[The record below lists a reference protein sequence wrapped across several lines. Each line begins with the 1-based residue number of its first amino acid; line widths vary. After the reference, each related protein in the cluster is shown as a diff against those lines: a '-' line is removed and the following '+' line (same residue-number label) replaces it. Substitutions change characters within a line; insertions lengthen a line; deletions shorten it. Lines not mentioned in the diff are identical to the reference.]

1 MKADLLRPLPAS
13 LAAALALLCVPA
25 LHAQVL
31 PDIPLRAK
39 KHRHPQC
46 PRRASDQ
53 GRKGL
58 PVSTC
63 SVLNALGFEEFA
75 LREAPALRARL
86 VDDPASLEC
95 RLKPSDRFA
104 GPWTTSGEVTHVAI
118 RSRPVGP
125 PLAIVELEVWKGPR
139 EYANE
144 TFEFV
149 VSSDSIWSPTRYE
162 ELCCTVIHP
171 RAEPARR
178 PLVILNGAL
187 LPLGVSPDSALR
199 RVSGHVVDSIRVYH
213 ATEGG
218 IAAKYGSRAAAN
230 GVIVIGTHAPAG
242 RP

>member
-1 MKADLLRPLPAS
+1 LLRPLPAS
-13 LAAALALLCVPA
+13 LATALALLCVPA

-39 KHRHPQC
+39 STAILSALAE
-46 PRRASDQ
+46 RATRV
-53 GRKGL
+53 GKEL

-63 SVLNALGFEEFA
+63 SALNALGFEEFA

-95 RLKPSDRFA
+95 RFKPSDRFA
-104 GPWTTSGEVTHVAI
+104 APWTTSGEVTHVAI

-125 PLAIVELEVWKGPR
+125 PLAIVELKVWKGPR

-149 VSSDSIWSPTRYE
+149 VSSDSLWSPTRYE

-171 RAEPARR
+171 RAEPAWR

-218 IAAKYGSRAAAN
+218 IAAKYGPRAAAN

-242 RP
+242 RR